1 MATERNPFEMISQQV
16 GNVVPLPDMTETAD
30 ATFEVDPTD
39 GGIIV
44 DFSETVEMQ
53 ATQNVAKWYGDL
65 SETLDE
71 EVLGDIANDVIDN
84 YEADKNSRAD
94 WESMFERG
102 FDLLGLKLEQGSE
115 PFDGACT
122 AVHPLLIESAVKFQ
136 SKASGELFP
145 VGGPVKTQILG
156 KSTPEKE
163 MQANR
168 VQNFMNYQLTEQMP
182 EYFDEFERMLF
193 HLPLIGSAF
202 KKLYYDATLKRPA
215 SEFIPIDQ
223 FYVSYYATNLRN
235 ADRYTHV
242 IYRSPVEIARDIR
255 AGVYQEVDL
264 PTPSMGDVPTFTE
277 KMDTILGLSPSSDHD
292 PQYILLEQHC
302 YLDIEDD
309 DVSLPYIVTVEQQ
322 SRQVLSIR
330 RNYKQD
336 DPNKEKISHFV
347 HYRFVPGFGFYGLGL
362 IHFLGNLTMSA
373 TAAMRSLLDAGQFA
387 KLPGG
392 FKAKGV
398 RMGGDNDP
406 IAPGEFK
413 EVEATGIDLSK
424 AIVTLPYKEPSAT
437 LHQMLNFVT
446 VAGQKFADSTEQVI
460 SDAAS
465 YGPVGT
471 TMALLEASSKFFSAI
486 HKRVHKSQK
495 DEFNI
500 LARIDYDYLPRE
512 YPYDVPN
519 EDRSIFKKDFDGRID
534 VLPVSDPN
542 IPSNAHR
549 MMMANMAL
557 QMAQQSPPG
566 MFNLEALNRTIL
578 NAANMPNIEEILPP
592 KIEPKPIDPVSDIM
606 AATKGIPIAAF
617 PGQNHDAHIQVKTA
631 YLQDPMNGANPI
643 MERIRPILESNI
655 QEHSVM
661 KYQEQ
666 MNGLSQQ
673 IMQGSPDNPA
683 VLEMALAQAAQQV
696 MNANQ
701 AMGQAQSPEQQL
713 VALEQAKVELE
724 KQKIQYD
731 TEAQAAEMVLKNKKL
746 ELEEN
751 DQIIKM
757 MESSAAENFKTNKD
771 EEDRLLKAGLKSV
784 DVITQAEM
792 KQHEMEH
799 QKELKE
805 MEVMAKSIDEK
816 AKLEIKEH
824 EMDHQRE
831 MKDHEIDHEREIK
844 EMELMIKDMIEERR
858 LDFEVQKEVSRVV
871 NENLKNNSEKIG
883 QQELN
888 LMIQIAI
895 DQVEENEN
903 DEEG

>member
-1 MATERNPFEMISQQV
+1 MATERNPFEMIPEEI
-16 GNVVPLPDMTETAD
+16 GNVVPMSNIEETGE

-39 GGIIV
+39 GGVTV
-44 DFSETVEMQ
+44 DFSESVEME
-53 ATQNVAKWYGDL
+53 ASEGIAEWYGDI
-65 SETLDE
+65 SESLEDDD
-71 EVLGDIANDVIDN
+71 LGSIANDVIDN
-84 YEADKNSRAD
+84 YEADKESRAD

-115 PFDGACT
+115 PFEGACT

-145 VGGPVKTQILG
+145 SNGPVKAQIFG

-193 HLPLIGSAF
+193 HLPLIGSSF
-202 KKLYYDATLKRPA
+202 KKMYYDATTKRPR

-223 FYVSYYATNLRN
+223 FYISYYATDLGN

-242 IYRSPVEIARDIR
+242 IYRSPVELARDMR
-255 AGVYQEVDL
+255 AGIYQDVDL
-264 PTPSMGDVPTFTE
+264 PTPSMNNMTAFSE
-277 KMDTILGLSPSSDHD
+277 KMDTIIGLSPSSDND
-292 PQYILLEQHC
+292 PQYVLLEQHC
-302 YLDIEDD
+302 YLSLDEEDEA
-309 DVSLPYIVTVEQQ
+309 LPYIVTVEEQ
-322 SRQVLSIR
+322 SKQVLSIR

-373 TAAMRSLLDAGQFA
+373 TAAMRSLIDAGQFA
-387 KLPGG
+387 NLPGG

-398 RMGGDNDP
+398 RMVGDNDP
-406 IAPGEFK
+406 ISPGEFK

-424 AIVTLPYKEPSAT
+424 AIVPLPYKEPSST
-437 LHQMLNFVT
+437 LFQMLNFVAA
-446 VAGQKFADSTEQVI
+446 AGQKFADSTEQVI

-471 TMALLEASSKFFSAI
+471 TMALLEASSKFFTAI
-486 HKRVHKSQK
+486 HKRLHKSQK
-495 DEFNI
+495 DEFRI
-500 LARIDYDYLPRE
+500 LARIDYDYLPSE
-512 YPYDVPN
+512 YPYDVPY
-519 EDRSIFKKDFDGRID
+519 EDRSIFKNDFDGRID
-534 VLPVSDPN
+534 IVPVSDPN

-578 NAANMPNIEEILPP
+578 NAANMPNVEEILPP
-592 KIEPKPIDPVSDIM
+592 KIQPKPMDPVSDIM
-606 AATKGIPIAAF
+606 AATKGVPIAAF
-617 PGQNHDAHIQVKTA
+617 PGQNHDAHIQVKMA

-643 MERIRPILESNI
+643 MERIRPILEANI
-655 QEHSVM
+655 QEHSIM

-666 MNGLSQQ
+666 MSGITQQ
-673 IMQGSPDNPA
+673 SLQKVPQQANNPA
-683 VLEMALAQAAQQV
+683 VVEMAMAEAAQQI

-713 VALEQAKVELE
+713 LAIEQAKVELE
-724 KQKIQYD
+724 KQKLQSD
-731 TEAQAAEMVLKNKKL
+731 TVTNAAELELKNKKL

-751 DQIIKM
+751 EQIIGMLK
-757 MESSAAENFKTNKD
+757 SGATDNFKREKS
-771 EEDRLLKAGLKSV
+771 EADRDSKEKIKS
-784 DVITQAEM
+784 
-792 KQHEMEH
+792 
-799 QKELKE
+799 
-805 MEVMAKSIDEK
+805 
-816 AKLEIKEH
+816 
-824 EMDHQRE
+824 
-831 MKDHEIDHEREIK
+831 
-844 EMELMIKDMIEERR
+844 MELMTKAALEEFKVGKEDEREVMR
-858 LDFEVQKEVSRVV
+858 VMKEMLMANMKENNELDTKGLDALVKMAIAQQKEIS
-871 NENLKNNSEKIG
+871 
-883 QQELN
+883 
-888 LMIQIAI
+888 
-895 DQVEENEN
+895 N
-903 DEEG
+903 DEER

>member
-1 MATERNPFEMISQQV
+1 MATERNPFDRIPEEET
-16 GNVVPLPDMTETAD
+16 NVVPLMDESENIN
-30 ATFEVDPTD
+30 ATFEVDED

-44 DFSETVEMQ
+44 DFSENVEME
-53 ATQNVAKWYGDL
+53 ASEDIAEWYGNMAEDMDEDDL
-65 SETLDE
+65 A
-71 EVLGDIANDVIDN
+71 DIAANVLDN
-84 YEADKNSRAD
+84 FEADKDSRAE

-115 PFDGACT
+115 PFEGACT

-145 VGGPVKTQILG
+145 ANGPVKTRILG

-163 MQANR
+163 LQANR
-168 VQNFMNYQLTEQMP
+168 VQNFMNYQVTEQMP

-202 KKLYYDATLKRPA
+202 KKLYYDATVKRPK

-223 FYVSYYATNLRN
+223 FYVSYYATDLSN

-242 IYRSPVEIARDIR
+242 IYRSPIELQRDIK
-255 AGVYQEVDL
+255 AGVYADVEL
-264 PTPSMGDVPTFTE
+264 SSPAGYPSTSFSE
-277 KMDTILGLSPSSDHD
+277 KMDTIIGLSPTSDHD
-292 PQYILLEQHC
+292 PQYVLLEQHC
-302 YLDIEDD
+302 YLNIEDED
-309 DVSLPYIVTVEQQ
+309 EACPYIVTVEEQ

-336 DPNKEKISHFV
+336 DVNKEKVNHFV

-373 TAAMRSLLDAGQFA
+373 TAAMRSLIDAGQFA
-387 KLPGG
+387 NLPGG

-398 RMGGDNDP
+398 RMVGDNSP

-424 AIVTLPYKEPSAT
+424 AIIPLPYKEPSST
-437 LHQMLNFVT
+437 LFQMLNFVAT
-446 VAGQKFADSTEQVI
+446 AGQKFADSTEQVI

-471 TMALLEASSKFFSAI
+471 TMALLEASSKFFTAI

-495 DEFNI
+495 DEFRI
-500 LARIDYDYLPRE
+500 LARIDYDYLPTE
-512 YPYDVPN
+512 YPYDIPY

-534 VLPVSDPN
+534 IIPVSDPN

-578 NAANMPNIEEILPP
+578 NAANMPNADEILPP
-592 KIEPKPIDPVSDIM
+592 KIEPKPMDPVSDIM
-606 AATKGIPIAAF
+606 AATKGIPIGAF
-617 PGQNHDAHIQVKTA
+617 PGQNHDAHIQVKMA

-643 MERIRPILESNI
+643 MERVAPIIQANI

-666 MNGLSQQ
+666 MSGIAEQMMQQ
-673 IMQGSPDNPA
+673 APEQINNPA
-683 VLEMALAQAAQQV
+683 AAEMAMAQAAQQIL
-696 MNANQ
+696 NANQ
-701 AMGQAQSPEQQL
+701 AMGMAQSPEQQL
-713 VALEQAKVELE
+713 VSLEQAKVELE
-724 KQKIQYD
+724 KQKLQAD
-731 TEAQAAEMVLKNKKL
+731 TATNAAELELKNKKL

-751 DQIIKM
+751 EQIIDM
-757 MESSAAENFKTNKD
+757 MKATATDNLKRDNAEANRSSKEK
-771 EEDRLLKAGLKSV
+771 LK
-784 DVITQAEM
+784 Q
-792 KQHEMEH
+792 
-799 QKELKE
+799 
-805 MEVMAKSIDEK
+805 
-816 AKLEIKEH
+816 
-824 EMDHQRE
+824 
-831 MKDHEIDHEREIK
+831 
-844 EMELMIKDMIEERR
+844 MELMTKTMIEEFKLNKEDEREVLRNIKDM
-858 LDFEVQKEVSRVV
+858 LDKEMQTKADMDTQALNALVQMAVQQ
-871 NENLKNNSEKIG
+871 
-883 QQELN
+883 QQE
-888 LMIQIAI
+888 MT
-895 DQVEENEN
+895 N
-903 DEEG
+903 DEER